1 MTIPDYQTLMRPVLE
16 ILADGQER
24 TNSELR
30 ESVAARFKL
39 TDADLREMVPSGQ
52 KPLFND
58 RLSWATSYLT
68 QAGAITRVKRGV
80 YRGNSRG
87 FELLQQNSRRVDVN
101 VLEQFPEI
109 QAFRARTSGDKSR
122 PKPADGDA
130 PDEATPEES
139 LESAFHNLRSAIE
152 ADLLQQVK
160 AASPAFFERLVV
172 ELLVAMGYG
181 GTLKDAGQA
190 IGRSGDGGI
199 DGIIKEDRLGLEVIH
214 VQAKR
219 WDDRTVGRPEIQSFA
234 GSLDGVRAKKGIF
247 ITTSTFSGDART
259 YVDRIDKRIVLI
271 DGDQLSTLMY
281 DFGIGVTAT
290 ATYAVK
296 RVDSDYFGEE

>member
-1 MTIPDYQTLMRPVLE
+1 MGHAPLLDL
-16 ILADGQER
+16 LADGRER
-24 TNSELR
+24 SNGEMRSEI
-30 ESVAARFKL
+30 AQRFSL
-39 TDADLREMVPSGQ
+39 TEEDLREMVPSGQ

-68 QAGAITRVKRGV
+68 QAGALTRVRRGV
-80 YRGNSRG
+80 YRINDRG
-87 FELLQQNSRRVDVN
+87 RRLLRENPKRVDVD
-101 VLEQFPEI
+101 VLDQFEEFK
-109 QAFRARTSGDKSR
+109 AFRARASGGSEKKGQGKSTETEE
-122 PKPADGDA
+122 G
-130 PDEATPEES
+130 TPEES
-139 LESAFHNLRSAIE
+139 LESAFHRLRISIE
-152 ADLLQQVK
+152 AELLQQVK
-160 AASPAFFERLVV
+160 SASPGFFERLVV

-219 WDDRTVGRPEIQSFA
+219 WEGRTVGRPDVQSFA

-247 ITTSTFSGDART
+247 ITTSSFSGEAHD
-259 YVDRIDKRIVLI
+259 YVGRIDKRIVLI
-271 DGDQLSTLMY
+271 DGDHLAHLMY
-281 DFGIGVTAT
+281 DFGIGVTGT

-296 RVDSDYFGEE
+296 RVDADYFEEE